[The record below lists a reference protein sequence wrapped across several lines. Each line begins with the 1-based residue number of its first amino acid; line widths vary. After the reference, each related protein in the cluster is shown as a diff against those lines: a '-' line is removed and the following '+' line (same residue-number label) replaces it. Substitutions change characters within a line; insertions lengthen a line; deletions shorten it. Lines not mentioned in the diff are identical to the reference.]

1 MIALD
6 DLKRYSLFGGIMD
19 DDLAVIRGLLK
30 QEQHPPGHDL
40 MREGER
46 GDRLYFILEGE
57 VEILVSD
64 REDPAKP
71 LKRIATLGP
80 GETVG
85 EMELIDIQP
94 RTATVRTLTP
104 VCTVC
109 LSNKDFFTIKN
120 LHLET
125 FTLIIMNL
133 ARDISRRLRHMDH
146 EVVHERHERESER
159 LARIK
164 PG

>member
-1 MIALD
+1 MIGLD

-19 DDLAVIRGLLK
+19 DDLSVIRSLLK
-30 QEQHPPGHDL
+30 QERFPAGHDI
-40 MREGER
+40 MHEGER
-46 GDRLYFILEGE
+46 GDRLYFILDGE

-64 REDPAKP
+64 TEDPAKP

-94 RTATVRTLTP
+94 RMATVRALTP
-104 VCTVC
+104 VSTVC
-109 LSNKDFFTIKN
+109 LSNKDFFTIKKM
-120 LHLET
+120 HLET

-133 ARDISRRLRHMDH
+133 ARDISRRLRHMDR
-146 EVVHERHERESER
+146 EVVHERHQRESER
-159 LARIK
+159 LTRVL
-164 PG
+164 PS